1 MTADRRIHYR
11 IEAPTIRERAEGGG
25 MPTLVGHA
33 AVYDSETVLYDGR
46 MVLLREVVR
55 RGAFARAIREGQDVT
70 ANMDHDDAIL
80 LGRTTS
86 GTVRLREDDV
96 GLAVEVDLPDTAAGR
111 DVATLVRRGDLR
123 GMSFAFRPAPGG
135 EKRTITTLP
144 DGRDD
149 VFDEVLDV
157 DLFDVSVVARPAYE
171 ATDLAV
177 RAAALEAAHRS
188 KAREATVA
196 PRRTKLEALRAR
208 IAK

>member
-1 MTADRRIHYR
+1 VSDRRIHVR
-11 IEAPTIRERAEGGG
+11 AGAPTLRERAEGG

-33 AVYDSETVLYDGR
+33 AVFDVETTLFEGKR
-46 MVLLREVVR
+46 FRLREVVR
-55 RGAFARAIREGQDVT
+55 RGAFARAIAASQDVT

-80 LGRTTS
+80 LGRTAP

-96 GLAVEVDLPDTAAGR
+96 GLAVEIDLPDTQHGR
-111 DVATLVRRGDLR
+111 DVATLVRRGDLA

-135 EKRTITTLP
+135 EQRTIATLP

-149 VFDEVLDV
+149 VFDELTDLD
-157 DLFDVSVVARPAYE
+157 LYDVSAVARPAYR

-188 KAREATVA
+188 KAREAWLA
-196 PRRTKLEALRAR
+196 PRRRKLGALKAR
-208 IAK
+208 ITK